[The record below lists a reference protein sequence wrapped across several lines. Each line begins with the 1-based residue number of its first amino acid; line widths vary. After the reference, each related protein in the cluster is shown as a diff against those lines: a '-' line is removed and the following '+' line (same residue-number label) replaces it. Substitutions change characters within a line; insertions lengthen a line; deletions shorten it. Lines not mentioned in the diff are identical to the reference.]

1 MKVRNILATK
11 GGRVITIPPEET
23 VRQAVA
29 LLVSHRIGAV
39 VVAAGTG
46 YVKWGFADLF
56 HGKVDGVAKVLIGL
70 ILSPLIGF
78 GIGFLIHR
86 VMTRVILRNAKPSA
100 NKWLRRTQWIT
111 SAGLAFSHGANDA
124 QKSMGI
130 ITLVLVLS
138 GQLTEFKVPFWVILA
153 CAGAITLGILSG
165 GWRIVRTVGFGIYKV
180 RPAHALDTPTHL
192 SAGHPQRLRARSS
205 RLNHSRGVFG
215 DHGYRL
221 L

>member
-1 MKVRNILATK
+1 
-11 GGRVITIPPEET
+11 
-23 VRQAVA
+23 
-29 LLVSHRIGAV
+29 
-39 VVAAGTG
+39 
-46 YVKWGFADLF
+46 
-56 HGKVDGVAKVLIGL
+56 
-70 ILSPLIGF
+70 
-78 GIGFLIHR
+78 
-86 VMTRVILRNAKPSA
+86 MTRVILRNAKPSA